1 MKEITGSIPGRS
13 MDIHDT
19 PKIIIIIIIQI
30 LASYDEVYYS
40 WHKFLDK
47 LLLEIISPAIEQ
59 LLNRN
64 LNCVMDTPGSQ
75 SVFWSSQELQ

>member
-13 MDIHDT
+13 MDIQDT
-19 PKIIIIIIIQI
+19 PKIIIIIQI

-64 LNCVMDTPGSQ
+64 
-75 SVFWSSQELQ
+75 EHI

>member
-1 MKEITGSIPGRS
+1 MGSIPGRS

-19 PKIIIIIIIQI
+19 PKIIIIIIIIRI

-47 LLLEIISPAIEQ
+47 LLLEIISPAIKAASKQE
-59 LLNRN
+59 LNPRDGPCA
-64 LNCVMDTPGSQ
+64 LMPGSLG
-75 SVFWSSQELQ
+75 V

>member
-13 MDIHDT
+13 MDIRY
-19 PKIIIIIIIQI
+19 PEIILIIIIIRII
-30 LASYDEVYYS
+30 ASYDEVYYS
-40 WHKFLDK
+40 WHKFLDT

-64 LNCVMDTPGSQ
+64 
-75 SVFWSSQELQ
+75 